1 MSKQK
6 GDESAFG
13 VAPGSHPTF
22 PMKIIYIASPYT
34 LGDVAANVAV
44 QIEAAHK
51 IMDAGHCPVAPLLS
65 HYLHINRQRPYHE
78 WVEMDLALIPRMDV
92 VLRLPGKS
100 IGADGEVALAEK
112 HGVPVAHGW
121 ENLWP
126 LLANVASEPRR
137 GEHQKS

>member
-1 MSKQK
+1 
-6 GDESAFG
+6 
-13 VAPGSHPTF
+13 
-22 PMKIIYIASPYT
+22 MKIIYIASPYT

-65 HYLHINRQRPYHE
+65 HYLHIHRQRSYQD

-100 IGADGEVALAEK
+100 SGADGEVALAEK
-112 HGVPVAHGW
+112 HGIPVAHGW
-121 ENLWP
+121 ENLVL
-126 LLANVASEPRR
+126 LLANIRHEPRPT
-137 GEHQKS
+137 E